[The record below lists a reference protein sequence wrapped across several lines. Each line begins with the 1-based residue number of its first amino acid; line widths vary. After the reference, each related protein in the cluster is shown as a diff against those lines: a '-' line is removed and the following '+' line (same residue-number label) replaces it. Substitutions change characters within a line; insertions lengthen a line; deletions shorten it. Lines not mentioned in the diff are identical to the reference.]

1 MNIDLASIPVIDNHC
16 HPFPQGREPAHYE
29 RNFCIGFYDVP
40 PVDMRNT
47 LYFNQVINALR
58 RYYGL
63 PETATVDEVIAK
75 RNELALG
82 DRKAY
87 AQKLFKDAN
96 IVGFLCDFGFPIS
109 RKHHPEL
116 ALTQAEIDEYYDCCG
131 DVAIGSIDR
140 IEWVAN
146 RLLDEHL
153 PFDVFEER
161 LVKETKEMVEKRNLI
176 SIKSVIA
183 YYTGLDVRP
192 LSPAEFRKGYYLYLS
207 DRSNWDYEKM
217 VRDFTFIKA
226 CEICR
231 DLDIPLQVHTGLGD
245 TPDCHI
251 VRVNPGLLTD
261 CLNDPRCIDTTVV
274 LIHGGYPYCEELGM
288 MVNHYPNVY
297 CDISSFIPF
306 ASIACEDKV
315 KSLLELAPLNKV
327 FFGTDG
333 GIILESL
340 WFGAL
345 NFKRVFAKILSEL
358 IDDGYITYDFAMES
372 AENILYKNVQRV
384 YKRYNTCGKY
394 TLK

>member
-192 LSPAEFRKGYYLYLS
+192 LSPAEFSARATTCTSPTGAAGRTRRWS
-207 DRSNWDYEKM
+207 GTSPSSRPARSAGTWTS
-217 VRDFTFIKA
+217 RSR
-226 CEICR
+226 C
-231 DLDIPLQVHTGLGD
+231 
-245 TPDCHI
+245 TPAWAT
-251 VRVNPGLLTD
+251 PPTA
-261 CLNDPRCIDTTVV
+261 T
-274 LIHGGYPYCEELGM
+274 
-288 MVNHYPNVY
+288 
-297 CDISSFIPF
+297 SSGSTR
-306 ASIACEDKV
+306 AS
-315 KSLLELAPLNKV
+315 
-327 FFGTDG
+327 
-333 GIILESL
+333 
-340 WFGAL
+340 
-345 NFKRVFAKILSEL
+345 
-358 IDDGYITYDFAMES
+358 
-372 AENILYKNVQRV
+372 
-384 YKRYNTCGKY
+384 
-394 TLK
+394 